1 MDFSCGSRI
10 KADSAD
16 RRSSEIRITH
26 LMAAICLAAVVI
38 PVLIFNFLTDE
49 EDSSFWWW
57 WGGSNFQFCGHRFWN
72 LKGNI
77 FKEHL
82 ILTDDSRILKFLMS
96 LLTFHGHR
104 VIFTG
109 SIRACPLLLPGY
121 YWTNRSCNQSYP

>member
-57 WGGSNFQFCGHRFWN
+57 GGA
-72 LKGNI
+72 
-77 FKEHL
+77 
-82 ILTDDSRILKFLMS
+82 
-96 LLTFHGHR
+96 LTFNFVDTAFG
-104 VIFTG
+104 T
-109 SIRACPLLLPGY
+109 
-121 YWTNRSCNQSYP
+121 